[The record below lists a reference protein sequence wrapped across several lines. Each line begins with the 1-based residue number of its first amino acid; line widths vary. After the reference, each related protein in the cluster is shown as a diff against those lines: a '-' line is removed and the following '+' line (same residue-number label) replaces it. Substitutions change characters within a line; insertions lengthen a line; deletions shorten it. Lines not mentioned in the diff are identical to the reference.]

1 MEISIGALDAGA
13 EDHRSGGAARGA
25 GAGYRGSRRGI
36 CPVERVTWG
45 KVRGA
50 GCDGDSGTL
59 WRSEARSDKT
69 RQRQRRAGPDHGPM
83 ACGRVSL
90 RMKMSRPW

>member
-13 EDHRSGGAARGA
+13 EDHRSGVPPEEPEQDIAAKAR
-25 GAGYRGSRRGI
+25 YL
-36 CPVERVTWG
+36 
-45 KVRGA
+45 
-50 GCDGDSGTL
+50 SGRARHWAKFGVLVAMATAKP
-59 WRSEARSDKT
+59 WAFEARSDKT

>member
-1 MEISIGALDAGA
+1 MPIGALDAGA
-13 EDHRSGGAARGA
+13 QDHRSGGATEEPEQDIASQGEICQVEGIIWARLGVLVA
-25 GAGYRGSRRGI
+25 MATAN
-36 CPVERVTWG
+36 PL
-45 KVRGA
+45 A
-50 GCDGDSGTL
+50 F
-59 WRSEARSDKT
+59 EARSDKT

>member
-1 MEISIGALDAGA
+1 MPGPRITVQGVPPEEPEQDI
-13 EDHRSGGAARGA
+13 AAQGEVFVR
-25 GAGYRGSRRGI
+25 
-36 CPVERVTWG
+36 VERVTWG